1 MDLQQWVKENLV
13 AGVTYRAQL
22 PSTNDLALQL
32 GKQMDL
38 PLPHLVLTDCQT
50 AGRGRRGNPW
60 WSATGALTFS
70 LIVDSV
76 QWHWDETDLPKLP
89 LAVGVAVCDAVQ
101 QVLPEAAVGVK
112 WPNDVWLNGHKVAG
126 ILVER
131 VELATGDDGTN
142 GCGRLVIGVGI
153 NVNNRW
159 DQAPA
164 EIRELGTSM
173 AQVID
178 SQRNPSSEKTA
189 ETFNQQAVLQ
199 AVLQACG
206 VWFAQVKVF
215 GGELDGTTKATQVN
229 KANTV
234 SDSTLHERLQA
245 LCVLTG
251 RQVTVKQAQTVIR
264 GYCEG
269 IGVEGQLLLRTATG
283 LYGCTGGVVEA
294 IK

>member
-1 MDLQQWVKENLV
+1 MDLQHLVKDGLV
-13 AGVTYRAQL
+13 AGVTYHDQL

-50 AGRGRRGNPW
+50 AGRGRGINPW
-60 WSATGALTFS
+60 WWATGALTFS
-70 LIVDSV
+70 LIVDSAKW
-76 QWHWDETDLPKLP
+76 QWDETDLPKLP

-101 QVLPEAAVGVK
+101 QGLPDATVGLK
-112 WPNDVWLNGHKVAG
+112 WPNDVWLNGRKVAG

-131 VELATGDDGTN
+131 IELAGEDGGTLST
-142 GCGRLVIGVGI
+142 GRLVIGVGV

-159 DQAPA
+159 DQAPT
-164 EIRELGTSM
+164 EIRGLGTSM
-173 AQVID
+173 AQAID

-189 ETFNQQAVLQ
+189 ETFDQQSVLR
-199 AVLQACG
+199 AVLQACWS
-206 VWFAQVKVF
+206 WFAQVKVSS
-215 GGELDGTTKATQVN
+215 GGLDVTTGTAQVN
-229 KANTV
+229 SANIG
-234 SDSTLHERLQA
+234 SGSTLHERLKV

-251 RQVTVKQAQTVIR
+251 RQVVVKQAQTQIH

-269 IGVEGQLLLRTATG
+269 IGTQGQLLLRTATG